1 MCPKHRYNC
10 REGYFSKHVSV
21 QPMHMQQLI
30 CEYWLS
36 ANSLINPAQMGID
49 IYSYSKLRDLLA
61 LTLDI

>member
-1 MCPKHRYNC
+1 
-10 REGYFSKHVSV
+10 
-21 QPMHMQQLI
+21 MHMQQLI